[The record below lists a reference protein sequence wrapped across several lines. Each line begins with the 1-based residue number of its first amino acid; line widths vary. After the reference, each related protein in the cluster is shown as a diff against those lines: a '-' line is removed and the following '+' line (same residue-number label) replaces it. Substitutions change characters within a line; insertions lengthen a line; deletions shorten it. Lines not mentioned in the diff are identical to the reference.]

1 MEPIEDDPHLAAL
14 AELLAVQ
21 ARDLNRIFARA
32 FGDMLL
38 GKTRSLRDIGRA
50 LKAQNQCRIA
60 LRLLLALRAAAEKK
74 SRNRTN
80 GLLEKENRR
89 HTKTLDKPPE
99 EKPLVPGS
107 NPDSKEG
114 GRPERQHVFDATTII
129 ALAESPFRRVEAAS
143 STIPGSGANLIS
155 VCPNGRA
162 RTSLS
167 RAVLERPAKTQDGG

>member
-74 SRNRTN
+74 SRTA
-80 GLLEKENRR
+80 RR
-89 HTKTLDKPPE
+89 
-99 EKPLVPGS
+99 S
-107 NPDSKEG
+107 
-114 GRPERQHVFDATTII
+114 
-129 ALAESPFRRVEAAS
+129 
-143 STIPGSGANLIS
+143 
-155 VCPNGRA
+155 
-162 RTSLS
+162 
-167 RAVLERPAKTQDGG
+167 